1 MKSGMVN
8 DNAALR
14 HHLFEIAQT
23 QGVSKIPAN
32 TLHDDIDGIMQ
43 PFEGVSDHR
52 HDHAASQRKQH
63 VT

>member
-43 PFEGVSDHR
+43 SCERVSDQR
-52 HDHAASQRKQH
+52 HDQAASQRKQH